1 MYLKQLFRKS
11 FSYSTLSR
19 SSLTPSSSLDAI
31 SLYFQRSQLISSLK
45 HALKSNAPLESLTSL
60 VNTPLLDSFVVSRA
74 LQYAPSAD
82 FALSLVKILEKVPHF
97 SHSRTTLK
105 ALGIVLAR
113 FRKFSELQR
122 LIDSIRN
129 NEFPSVSKESIDMD
143 EFMWYA
149 ASGDVDSV
157 LRLWDKTK
165 GRRGRRCTEAY
176 NILMGV
182 HAKAGNDFEA
192 VKVFYKMMEE
202 NAVPNPQTYTTMI
215 EHLVSSGKL
224 DYAIEV
230 FHILPRMRIKRSSRM
245 YTALLKGFMDARR
258 FKVVNDLRNEM
269 QIDGVLSPLRQC
281 SHEEGEDDDDEED
294 EDGGDVELASKIK
307 FEPEILSALDD
318 SNLAWTSVLV
328 CKILWRML
336 PDNSVDD
343 IWAFYRWLGNK
354 PGRFTHDAYTASTML
369 KILTL
374 RWGRRDF
381 MREEE
386 KEKRFRDYWDG
397 ELITKIKED
406 GISLSYVTL
415 NYIIDRRTVRGGL
428 RLFRRAEEICHPL
441 SKFHLM
447 ILYSSLMRRV
457 THKQYVDFRSP
468 FDFRGPLV
476 FLDEMILRGILP
488 DIPTFTGL
496 MQYFSVRKD
505 LRTVLK
511 LFRMVRLNNLK
522 PDAFMFQI
530 LIRAYLRRGKVD
542 LAFKA
547 FQDMRDSNFMPDS
560 ATKALL
566 VKHLSKEG
574 MSEEVTVVE
583 AGSEEINHLP
593 PLPLHGYIWN
603 VSSFDLKRV
612 YDIYFD
618 SFRATTS

>member
-1 MYLKQLFRKS
+1 
-11 FSYSTLSR
+11 
-19 SSLTPSSSLDAI
+19 
-31 SLYFQRSQLISSLK
+31 
-45 HALKSNAPLESLTSL
+45 
-60 VNTPLLDSFVVSRA
+60 
-74 LQYAPSAD
+74 
-82 FALSLVKILEKVPHF
+82 
-97 SHSRTTLK
+97 
-105 ALGIVLAR
+105 
-113 FRKFSELQR
+113 
-122 LIDSIRN
+122 
-129 NEFPSVSKESIDMD
+129 
-143 EFMWYA
+143 
-149 ASGDVDSV
+149 
-157 LRLWDKTK
+157 
-165 GRRGRRCTEAY
+165 
-176 NILMGV
+176 
-182 HAKAGNDFEA
+182 
-192 VKVFYKMMEE
+192 MEE
-202 NAVPNPQTYTTMI
+202 NAVPNPRTYTTMI

-224 DYAIEV
+224 DSAIEV

-258 FKVVNDLRNEM
+258 FEVVSDLRNEM
-269 QIDGVLSPLRQC
+269 QIDGVFLPLRQC
-281 SHEEGEDDDDEED
+281 SHEEGEDDDDD

-318 SNLAWTSVLV
+318 TNMTWTSVLV

-336 PDNSVDD
+336 PDNSIED

-374 RWGRRDF
+374 WWGRNDF
-381 MREEE
+381 LREKE

-397 ELITKIKED
+397 ELIRKIKED

-415 NYIIDRRTVRGGL
+415 NYIIDRRTVQGVL

-457 THKQYVDFRSP
+457 THKQYVDFRGP
-468 FDFRGPLV
+468 FDFRGPLD

-530 LIRAYLRRGKVD
+530 LIRAYLRRGKVE